1 MVAQGLTNRQI
12 ASALFISERTVDGH
26 LEHVREKL
34 GVNSRAQVAAWVVS
48 HDAAPAPVVPPAT
61 VLRPAARR
69 QVLAHPRA
77 WMGAAL
83 VLALLAA
90 GVGVLRLTEPPE
102 PIIKTIAGGECAPP
116 TFFGGCPNGDV
127 PQKAIN
133 ALFNRPTDVAIDS
146 NGLIYISD
154 FNNQR
159 IRRIDHATITTVV
172 GGGNEAL
179 HEHVYSTSA
188 SLDRASS
195 LVLDSQNNLLFLAS
209 VNQDLEVWR
218 LEKDGFLSL
227 VKSIGATTDVFSY
240 STVPLGGLALASDGM
255 LYIADR
261 YGNRVYR
268 LATDGTLT
276 RFAGTGEF
284 GFLGDEASAASAQLA
299 WPIGLAL
306 DKPGNL
312 YIADSANNRIRMV
325 DSRGTITTVA
335 GSYDVYD
342 DSGDRGAAVNA
353 RLSFP
358 FGVAVA
364 PNGSLVIADTG
375 NHRLRRVTD
384 RVIYPLAGTGRGSF
398 WGDNGPALHAGLSG
412 PEGIAFDSKG
422 NLYIADTE
430 NQRVRLVPKPL

>member
-1 MVAQGLTNRQI
+1 
-12 ASALFISERTVDGH
+12 
-26 LEHVREKL
+26 
-34 GVNSRAQVAAWVVS
+34 
-48 HDAAPAPVVPPAT
+48 
-61 VLRPAARR
+61 
-69 QVLAHPRA
+69 
-77 WMGAAL
+77 
-83 VLALLAA
+83 
-90 GVGVLRLTEPPE
+90 
-102 PIIKTIAGGECAPP
+102 
-116 TFFGGCPNGDV
+116 
-127 PQKAIN
+127 
-133 ALFNRPTDVAIDS
+133 
-146 NGLIYISD
+146 
-154 FNNQR
+154 
-159 IRRIDHATITTVV
+159 
-172 GGGNEAL
+172 
-179 HEHVYSTSA
+179 
-188 SLDRASS
+188 
-195 LVLDSQNNLLFLAS
+195 
-209 VNQDLEVWR
+209 
-218 LEKDGFLSL
+218 
-227 VKSIGATTDVFSY
+227 
-240 STVPLGGLALASDGM
+240 
-255 LYIADR
+255 
-261 YGNRVYR
+261 VYR